1 MENSETDEV
10 TLNYHKDGK
19 EKNINIGFADYSQES
34 QINQQIEK
42 IKNE

>member
-10 TLNYHKDGK
+10 TLNYHKNGK
-19 EKNINIGFADYSQES
+19 EIIINVGFADYSQKS

-42 IKNE
+42 IRNE